1 MTKQLNQDPELQE
14 LIRKLNAAAQIEPA
28 EEPDTD
34 SEAGR
39 EQPSARTG
47 LAPGTVRW
55 RLPAADDED
64 EDWLRHL
71 LGEAHRSGAS
81 DLLLVV
87 DSPPVMRVD
96 GSLRTLGER
105 RLTGAA
111 LGRLSACLV
120 PTARRANLQ
129 REGALDFTV
138 TRGGGLGR
146 FRCNVHRE
154 RDHWAAAIRLLPTV
168 APELEELGLPV
179 ELARFTEL
187 EHGLLLVTGPT
198 GSGKSTTLA
207 ALARRILE
215 RRQVHLITIED
226 PVEYEQTH
234 RGSVVEHIEI
244 GRDTTSFASALRA
257 ALRQDPD
264 VLLIGEMRDLE
275 SISIAITAAETG
287 HLVIST
293 LHTGDAP
300 QTINRILDSY
310 PANQVEAVRT
320 QLSISLAGVVSQQL
334 LPRRDGKGRVPA
346 AEVLMATHAVRNLI
360 RQGKIEM
367 IRSQQVL
374 ERSSGMLTL
383 DQSLAALAHSGT
395 VDLADARSRARVPA
409 EFDSLLKRNTP
420 TP

>member
-1 MTKQLNQDPELQE
+1 MKKPLRQDPELQE
-14 LIRKLNAAAQIEPA
+14 LIRKLNAAARTEPA
-28 EEPDTD
+28 GAAEEAG
-34 SEAGR
+34 AGR
-39 EQPSARTG
+39 EQPPAHPG
-47 LAPGTVRW
+47 PAPGNVRW
-55 RLPAADDED
+55 TLPAADDED

-71 LGEAHRSGAS
+71 LGESHRSRAS

-87 DSPPVMRVD
+87 DSPPVMRID
-96 GSLRTLGER
+96 GRLRALGER
-105 RLTGAA
+105 PLTGAA
-111 LGRLSACLV
+111 IGRLSACLV
-120 PTARRANLQ
+120 PAAGRANLQ
-129 REGALDFTV
+129 QDGALDFTV
-138 TRGGGLGR
+138 TRAGLGR

-154 RDHWAAAIRLLPTV
+154 REHWAAAIRLLPAV
-168 APELEELGLPV
+168 APKLEELGLPV
-179 ELARFTEL
+179 ELARFAEL
-187 EHGLLLVTGPT
+187 ERGLLLVTGPT

-215 RRQVHLITIED
+215 HRQVHLITIED
-226 PVEYEQTH
+226 PVEYEQAH

-310 PANQVEAVRT
+310 PANQVAAVRT
-320 QLSISLAGVVSQQL
+320 QLSISLAGVISQQL

-346 AEVLMATHAVRNLI
+346 AEILIATHAVRNLI

-367 IRSQQVL
+367 LRSQQVL

-383 DQSLAALAHSGT
+383 EQSLAALAHSGA
-395 VDLADARSRARVPA
+395 VDPAEARSRARVPT
-409 EFDSLLKRNTP
+409 EFDSL
-420 TP
+420 